1 MAYTRDN
8 SRIPE
13 ITCYEDAVIRFEN
26 ARHIRGTHTNQRRLC
41 DIGENADN
49 PHLATRGRRQ
59 KHKLLVKEKCIVKP
73 CDGEKEFFSQRKLGT
88 RGETYYQVKFHDNA
102 IAEFFPDY
110 YQITLA
116 GWESDSTIG
125 ILQALIGGVLLPFN
139 TTKYIPD
146 AYIYGTRGTEMGVN
160 NDGHVKN
167 KTHTTINFPDNSI
180 KEVLPI
186 YSYPTTDACRVL
198 FPNRTCEETVKVG
211 TKEFNTPETGYL
223 INSNNWYQFNYDGTP
238 HELCEFALFYKYL
251 LDKKEL
257 YKARKN
263 VLGFMN
269 YVKATLKM
277 KSLDGGLNIPLPD
290 GHNKRAKDKSESQNY
305 YLVYWYCLVN
315 KSNAVKKYLKAQD
328 EANMWGEML
337 EALIHWNATDYNNKI
352 PIARI
357 ENDLDKI
364 IKHANPRTLV
374 RVS

>member
-1 MAYTRDN
+1 MSFNTDT
-8 SRIPE
+8 SLIPQ
-13 ITCYEDAVIRFEN
+13 ITCYEDAIIRFEN

-59 KHKLLVKEKCIVKP
+59 KHKLLLKHKCITKP
-73 CDGEKEFFSQRKLGT
+73 CDGEKEFDGTNRELIT
-88 RGETYYQVKFHDNA
+88 RGEIYYQVQLHSNA
-102 IAEFFPDY
+102 IAEFYPDY
-110 YQITLA
+110 YQINLA

-125 ILQALIGGVLLPFN
+125 ILQALTSAVLLPFN
-139 TTKYIPD
+139 SDKYIPD
-146 AYIYGTRGTEMGVN
+146 VYVRMQKSIAIYHKN
-160 NDGHVKN
+160 NN
-167 KTHTTINFPDNSI
+167 KIHTKINFPDDSI
-180 KEVLPI
+180 EEVLPI
-186 YSYPTTDACRVL
+186 YSYATSDACRVL
-198 FPNRTCEETVKVG
+198 LPNKTWGGTVKVG

-223 INSNNWYQFNYDGTP
+223 INDNNWYQFNYDGTP
-238 HELCEFALFYKYL
+238 HELCEFAPFYKYL

-269 YVKATLKM
+269 YVKATLRL
-277 KSLDGGLNIPLPD
+277 SSQDGGLNIPLPD

-305 YLVYWYCLVN
+305 YLIYWYCLVN

-337 EALIHWNATDYNNKI
+337 EALIQWNAVDYNSEVL
-352 PIARI
+352 IARI

>member
-1 MAYTRDN
+1 MSFNTDT
-8 SRIPE
+8 SLIPQ
-13 ITCYEDAVIRFEN
+13 ITCYEDAIIRFEN

-59 KHKLLVKEKCIVKP
+59 KHKLLLKHKCITKP
-73 CDGEKEFFSQRKLGT
+73 CDGEKEFDGTDRELIT
-88 RGETYYQVKFHDNA
+88 RGEIYYQVQLHSNA
-102 IAEFFPDY
+102 IAEFYPDY
-110 YQITLA
+110 YQINLA
-116 GWESDSTIG
+116 GWDSDSTIG

-139 TTKYIPD
+139 ADKYIPD
-146 AYIYGTRGTEMGVN
+146 AYIYGTDRYIN
-160 NDGHVKN
+160 SQLKN
-167 KTHTTINFPDNSI
+167 KTHTTINFPDDSI
-180 KEVLPI
+180 KEDLPI
-186 YSYPTTDACRVL
+186 YNYPITSACRVL
-198 FPNRTCEETVKVG
+198 FPNKTWGGTVKVG
-211 TKEFNTPETGYL
+211 TKEFNIPETGYL

-238 HELCEFALFYKYL
+238 HELCEFPTFYKYL

-269 YVKATLKM
+269 YVKATLKLM
-277 KSLDGGLNIPLPD
+277 SVDGGLNIPLPD

-305 YLVYWYCLVN
+305 NLVYWYCLVN

-328 EANMWGEML
+328 EANLWGEML
-337 EALIHWNATDYNNKI
+337 EALIHWNDNGNNHSEV
-352 PIARI
+352 PIVRI

>member
-1 MAYTRDN
+1 MAFTRDT
-8 SRIPE
+8 SLIPE

-26 ARHIRGTHTNQRRLC
+26 AKHIRGTHTNQRRLC
-41 DIGENADN
+41 DIGENQ
-49 PHLATRGRRQ
+49 PTRELESQATRGRRH
-59 KHKLLVKEKCIVKP
+59 KHKLLIKDKCIVKP

-88 RGETYYQVKFHDNA
+88 RGEIYYQVKFHDNA

-116 GWESDSTIG
+116 GWDSDSTIG

-139 TTKYIPD
+139 ADKYIPD
-146 AYIYGTRGTEMGVN
+146 AYVRMQKSIASHHKN
-160 NDGHVKN
+160 NN
-167 KTHTTINFPDNSI
+167 KIHTKINFPDDSI

-186 YSYPTTDACRVL
+186 YSYVTSDACRVL
-198 FPNRTCEETVKVG
+198 FPNRTWEETVKVG

-223 INSNNWYQFNYDGTP
+223 INSTDWYQFNYDGTP
-238 HELCEFALFYKYL
+238 HELGEFASFYKYL

-305 YLVYWYCLVN
+305 YLIYWYCLVN
-315 KSNAVKKYLKAQD
+315 KSNAVKKYLKARDQ
-328 EANMWGEML
+328 ANMWGEML
-337 EALIHWNATDYNNKI
+337 EALIHWNATDSNNKI
-352 PIARI
+352 PIVRI